1 MKNKNCV
8 SSILF
13 EEPKQKSRSKL
24 NLNKSY
30 IGKYFLLFS
39 PVVLFFIISF
49 SLIGFSFYLF
59 NFKSVKVLG
68 LSVLPTPV
76 YNVYNASPKPNDTIA
91 VEIETVDARSAKIE
105 AFFNKYGAPLAPYSK
120 FIVNMAD
127 KYEIDWRLVSAIGY
141 CEGNG
146 GKKIPEGSFNTWGW
160 GASEHDLI
168 TKSGKYNLGSW
179 ENAIETVS
187 KGLKKGYIDQGLN
200 TPFDIM
206 LKYAPQSINNGG
218 SWAKCVESYM
228 HEIDN
233 IK

>member
-1 MKNKNCV
+1 MNNKANLIC
-8 SSILF
+8 SLLD
-13 EEPKQKSRSKL
+13 EPVNASKEKKKL
-24 NLNKSY
+24 KFS
-30 IGKYFLLFS
+30 KYFLIFS
-39 PVVLFFIISF
+39 PILLFFITSF
-49 SLIGFSFYLF
+49 LLITFSFYLVSS
-59 NFKSVKVLG
+59 NNGKVLG
-68 LSVLPTPV
+68 LNVNPTPL
-76 YNVYNASPKPNDTIA
+76 YNVYNSSPKVSSSVA
-91 VEIETVDARSAKIE
+91 MEVETVDARSKKVE
-105 AFFNKYGAPLAPYSK
+105 AFFNKYGAPLAPYSE
-120 FIVNMAD
+120 FIVKMAD
-127 KYEIDWRLVSAIGY
+127 KYNIDWRLVSAIGY

-160 GASEHDLI
+160 GASEHDLA
-168 TKSGKYNLGSW
+168 TKSGKYNMGSW

-187 KGLKKGYIDQGLN
+187 KGLKKGYIDEGLD